1 MSLRCFLVLTFAI
14 SNATRNLK
22 SLHKAR
28 GSTSMSIG
36 TSCTMKMAGP
46 GILELRS
53 LCARTQLLIAGTQ
66 PCGFP
71 IQQWIHGGRT
81 GKYPAHDAL
90 DIEVHIVP
98 SATDPTGMGESAV
111 PPLAPAVADAV
122 FAAAGKRV
130 RRLPMGLRNS
140 LPFRNFDVPINCHV
154 RESVNSR
161 RWRGPTN
168 FEPVHFGG
176 LPQA

>member
-1 MSLRCFLVLTFAI
+1 MRAEGLLPAETPYTRKMNPCGLATSLSPRTL
-14 SNATRNLK
+14 RGK
-22 SLHKAR
+22 LH
-28 GSTSMSIG
+28 
-36 TSCTMKMAGP
+36 TSCGCSTTFRF
-46 GILELRS
+46 RS
-53 LCARTQLLIAGTQ
+53 
-66 PCGFP
+66 FP
-71 IQQWIHGGRT
+71 HLGGRFE
-81 GKYPAHDAL
+81 PARAVPRHHAGNDSSWYQVLRINDAP

-98 SATDPTGMGESAV
+98 SAADPTGMGESAV

-130 RRLPMGLRNS
+130 RRLPIGLRNS